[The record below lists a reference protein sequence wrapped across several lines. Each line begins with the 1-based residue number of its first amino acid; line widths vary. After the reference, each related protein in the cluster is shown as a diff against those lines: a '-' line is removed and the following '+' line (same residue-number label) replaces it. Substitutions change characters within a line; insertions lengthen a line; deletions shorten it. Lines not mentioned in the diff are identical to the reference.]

1 MKHIVIIAFIVLLG
15 FFSVGIPLATLPSF
29 VREIL
34 GFSDIW
40 VGIVLG
46 IQSLITLLTRHHS
59 GMIADRQGPKV
70 AVSRGI
76 TLAVVSGLITV
87 VAINLSDI
95 LSLSA
100 ILLGRM
106 VLGYSESLF
115 ITGALSWGVGLAG
128 AKNAGRVMAWSGMAM
143 YASLAISP
151 PLSYVV
157 FRHFSF
163 SGAISLTILLP
174 LLAGLI
180 SRLIPSS
187 PVSSVPRIPFYKV
200 IPLVWKQGTGLAF
213 AAVSF
218 AGIAGFSSLLFKQN
232 GWEDAPWVMTVFGA
246 AYIFARI
253 FFAQTPDRFGGKKV
267 ALVSSAIAVFGQWMI
282 WQANSPMLVL
292 CGAAITGF
300 GYSLVFPAFGV
311 EAIRNI
317 DGQYRGVAL
326 GAYIAFFDLA
336 LGVTGP
342 LAGMVANWFGYSSVF
357 VLGMFACTI
366 SFFLALSMK
375 KVGEVK

>member
-232 GWEDAPWVMTVFGA
+232 G
-246 AYIFARI
+246 
-253 FFAQTPDRFGGKKV
+253 
-267 ALVSSAIAVFGQWMI
+267 
-282 WQANSPMLVL
+282 
-292 CGAAITGF
+292 
-300 GYSLVFPAFGV
+300 
-311 EAIRNI
+311 
-317 DGQYRGVAL
+317 
-326 GAYIAFFDLA
+326 
-336 LGVTGP
+336 
-342 LAGMVANWFGYSSVF
+342 
-357 VLGMFACTI
+357 
-366 SFFLALSMK
+366 
-375 KVGEVK
+375 